1 LQVPDAA
8 RGAIPDGLAYQVRY
22 ELHLEGCR
30 GPVLHTVD
38 RVPGNTL
45 PSPPRVVIYGDKVWQ
60 FYRFCQP
67 KVPEHR
73 AAWYK
78 RVEPLHLAPGEYKP

>member
-1 LQVPDAA
+1 MSAV
-8 RGAIPDGLAYQVRY
+8 
-22 ELHLEGCR
+22 ELHLEGTR
-30 GPVLHTVD
+30 AAVIWHTPED
-38 RVPGNTL
+38 NPHA
-45 PSPPRVVIYGDKVWQ
+45 PPPRVVIYTDKVWQ

-78 RVEPLHLAPGEYKP
+78 LVTPLHLAPGEYTGK